1 MNRWVEQYSEL
12 SLRETV
18 DIHATLN
25 LITTFS
31 VMDELDAEPIT
42 EELGKAIDAFSS
54 GKAPSSDGI
63 PPEVI

>member
-12 SLRETV
+12 SLRATV
-18 DIHATLN
+18 DTHAALN

-31 VMDELDAEPIT
+31 VVDELDAEPII
-42 EELGKAIDAFSS
+42 EELSEAIDALSN
-54 GKAPSSDGI
+54 GKAPPSDGI

>member
-42 EELGKAIDAFSS
+42 EELGEAIDAFSS
-54 GKAPSSDGI
+54 GKAPPSDGI